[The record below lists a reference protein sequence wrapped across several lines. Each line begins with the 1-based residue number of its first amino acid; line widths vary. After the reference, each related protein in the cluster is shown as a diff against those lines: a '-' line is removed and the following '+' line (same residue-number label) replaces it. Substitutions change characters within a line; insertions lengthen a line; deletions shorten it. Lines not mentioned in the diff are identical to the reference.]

1 MPNDK
6 LKQLEGREVS
16 YKELCQTLGEPVK
29 SGKSKVAQMKEF
41 EKYCDLE
48 RVQGTHRYLV
58 REVYADEL
66 VELMKSLDSPEQQ
79 LLFDAALYESF
90 KANDYKPL
98 YLSNTEMLKLFQEI
112 NDNFS
117 YTFNP
122 RQLAAIN
129 RNFVYMADM
138 GKVVYRILHKW
149 TARKI
154 DSMDARRLI
163 LKKRGFRLYYLQDI
177 DGVEYTMY
185 RNVETGSEMEQR
197 CQRVWVN
204 ALKEVHHVDYAMDI
218 DIKWMPEAKWNQFE
232 DKLAELTQQE
242 FAAEGYHHIRSV
254 SILYPM
260 KAEDVDAMLR
270 IVKERIG
277 QIELINAEA
286 KRKILG
292 TTQLDTICTN
302 NQRQE
307 FIQYNMTKNPPRW
320 FKKDRASE
328 D

>member
-16 YKELCQTLGEPVK
+16 YKELCQILGEPIK
-29 SGKSKVAQMKEF
+29 NGKSKVAQMKEF

-58 REVYADEL
+58 KEVYADEL
-66 VELMKSLDSPEQQ
+66 VELMKNLDSPEQQ

-163 LKKRGFRLYYLQDI
+163 LKKRGFRLY
-177 DGVEYTMY
+177 
-185 RNVETGSEMEQR
+185 
-197 CQRVWVN
+197 
-204 ALKEVHHVDYAMDI
+204 
-218 DIKWMPEAKWNQFE
+218 
-232 DKLAELTQQE
+232 
-242 FAAEGYHHIRSV
+242 
-254 SILYPM
+254 
-260 KAEDVDAMLR
+260 
-270 IVKERIG
+270 
-277 QIELINAEA
+277 
-286 KRKILG
+286 
-292 TTQLDTICTN
+292 
-302 NQRQE
+302 
-307 FIQYNMTKNPPRW
+307 
-320 FKKDRASE
+320 
-328 D
+328 